1 LFVLPRRLACCGQS
15 WYSVVCISAH
25 GVCRAGKLPIAR
37 EGEAMQKGHFDET
50 RATARLPNL
59 DIEIIHGRSA
69 DGNAERLSISV
80 LAVPSF
86 EAFGR
91 YLETAN
97 PFLFWMRVAQT
108 VWAPWL
114 GSAPVSLPPGS
125 FARLPTTP
133 ESAGPNA
140 ERERGHPG

>member
-1 LFVLPRRLACCGQS
+1 
-15 WYSVVCISAH
+15 
-25 GVCRAGKLPIAR
+25 
-37 EGEAMQKGHFDET
+37 MQRGHFDET

-69 DGNAERLSISV
+69 DGDAERLSISV

-91 YLETAN
+91 YIEAAN

-108 VWAPWL
+108 AWAPWL
-114 GSAPVSLPPGS
+114 GSAPASLPPGR
-125 FARLPTTP
+125 FPRFPGTP
-133 ESAGPNA
+133 ESAEPNA
-140 ERERGHPG
+140 TGEGDRAG

>member
-1 LFVLPRRLACCGQS
+1 
-15 WYSVVCISAH
+15 
-25 GVCRAGKLPIAR
+25 
-37 EGEAMQKGHFDET
+37 MQRGHFDET

-59 DIEIIHGRSA
+59 DIEIIHSRSA
-69 DGNAERLSISV
+69 EGDAEQLSIS
-80 LAVPSF
+80 LQAVPSF

-91 YLETAN
+91 YLEAAN

-114 GSAPVSLPPGS
+114 GSAPASLPPGGFS
-125 FARLPTTP
+125 RLPARP

-140 ERERGHPG
+140 TRDDDRLK